1 MILNFIKLGTRW
13 HFFLFTHVLL
23 STFYNPH
30 MSHFSCKCKW
40 NACNVKPWL
49 DLFQVE
55 RRNIFSEKGN
65 ASHSLNSDE
74 EEDGYDSPH
83 ARRRGASV
91 DEFLR
96 GSELGRHVSPRNSN
110 LLNFKVLQF
119 YNCSGKLFWEFWASW
134 QNRHALSLHL
144 TFCLF
149 MLYKSLQN
157 THSKCHNILNWIIFC
172 LYYI

>member
-1 MILNFIKLGTRW
+1 MRLKCLQCET
-13 HFFLFTHVLL
+13 LD
-23 STFYNPH
+23 
-30 MSHFSCKCKW
+30 SC
-40 NACNVKPWL
+40 N
-49 DLFQVE
+49 LFQVE

-65 ASHSLNSDE
+65 ASQSLNSDE

-96 GSELGRHVSPRNSN
+96 GSELGRHVSLMNNN

-119 YNCSGKLFWEFWASW
+119 CYCTGKLFWEFWASW

-144 TFCLF
+144 TCVDVDGSLFNTRNRLFFLF
-149 MLYKSLQN
+149 MLYKSSQN
-157 THSKCHNILNWIIFC
+157 AHSKCHSILYLIILC
-172 LYYI
+172 SYYIELLIKL